1 MKMLDQESITLEDVG
16 FQDDDAILA
25 EIRSRDGTWPEEI
38 SSLCGDKRIESDRHP
53 LVAGVTGK
61 VSTLLLCFQ
70 VEIGKNK
77 KNIVLVGRPILALFE
92 YYFWPLNKLI
102 TLKKIKK

>member
-70 VEIGKNK
+70 VEIGKTNK
-77 KNIVLVGRPILALFE
+77 YSSCG
-92 YYFWPLNKLI
+92 
-102 TLKKIKK
+102 